1 MEPKMP
7 GFGDFS
13 PVSYQLPDPL
23 DLRVQVTEE
32 TDLRSLTPAQLYE
45 LNQNYLDDTVPSSQ
59 PPISEL
65 APLST
70 LRTEYEGS
78 SGSFIKQIDFLIQQG
93 YEGIRRSR
101 GDGDCFYRSLIFA
114 YIERIFSQE
123 DRKVAVDSS
132 VSTLQD
138 FLPRLREV
146 GFKDMVVDESYEIPR
161 DLIRG
166 IIDPEPVSMSTNGTT
181 LTPAHLLREFQDE
194 STSKYLVTFMR
205 MITSTQIQGEPET
218 YEPFLTHPDTGETM
232 GVKDFCRIVVEVL
245 GKEADHVQLTALS
258 QALKVNLKIAYL
270 DGRSQDG
277 RVEFVSFNYASDGK
291 ETPLTLIYRPG
302 HYDILDRR
310 SSEPLPINPSP

>member
-1 MEPKMP
+1 MEPKIP
-7 GFGDFS
+7 SFGDPS
-13 PVSYQLPDPL
+13 PVSYVLPDPL

-32 TDLRSLTPAQLYE
+32 TAQSIYTE
-45 LNQNYLDDTVPSSQ
+45 DAQNYLDDTVPSSQ
-59 PPISEL
+59 PPIAEL
-65 APLST
+65 AALST
-70 LRTEYEGS
+70 LRAEYEGS
-78 SGSFIKQIDFLIQQG
+78 SGSFIKQIDFLIDQG

-123 DRKVAVDSS
+123 DRKVAVDS
-132 VSTLQD
+132 
-138 FLPRLREV
+138 LREV
-146 GFKDMVVDESYEIPR
+146 GFKDMVVDASYEIPR

-166 IIDPEPVSMSTNGTT
+166 IIDPEPVSFSTNGTT
-181 LTPAHLLREFQDE
+181 LTRRTYSGSSKMKAVP
-194 STSKYLVTFMR
+194 SKYLVTFMR
-205 MITSTQIQGEPET
+205 MVTSTQIQGEPET

-277 RVEFVSFNYASDGK
+277 HVEFVSFNYASDEN

-310 SSEPLPINPSP
+310 SSESPPIDTSDSRKAEK